1 MREAEIVD
9 LLSNLEYCNDNVILP
24 PSIYAFVPLVVTDPL
39 TITVTVSS
47 KSSAAA
53 VYHAYASHCYI
64 FVIYLHMINESLLIK
79 LMSPACVTLSRY
91 ALCFLLMGKHTQILG
106 SVEWEVG
113 IA

>member
-9 LLSNLEYCNDNVILP
+9 LLTNLECSNDNVILP

-53 VYHAYASHCYI
+53 VYHAYASHCYF
-64 FVIYLHMINESLLIK
+64 FVMINESLLIK